1 MFDGY
6 NNVQKAVFEATL
18 RLISQKELQAT
29 SMSLI
34 SKESGISTGSIYYYF
49 QSKEEI
55 VNELYL
61 AVVKDCTKAVLKDF
75 HTEAPIRTRFEQAW
89 EHLIHISMENPE
101 SFQFMEQYS
110 FSSYIESETRKKA
123 AEANWC
129 GPLATLYKEAVQSDL
144 FIDLDPQ
151 LMVQMHYGSVVYLI
165 KAYFQNS
172 ISLTDDLIKKV
183 ITSCWNSVSKQSA

>member
-1 MFDGY
+1 MFDDY
-6 NNVQKAVFEATL
+6 NNVQKAVLDTTL
-18 RLISQKELQAT
+18 QLINKKELQAT

-55 VNELYL
+55 INELYM

-75 HTEAPIRTRFEQAW
+75 YTDAPIWDRFERSW
-89 EHLIHISMENPE
+89 NHLIHISMENPE

-110 FSSYIESETRKKA
+110 FSPYIENETKKKA

-129 GPLATLYKEAVQSDL
+129 GPLAMLYKEAVQSNL
-144 FIDLDPQ
+144 FINLDPQ
-151 LMVQMHYGSVVYLI
+151 LMVQMHYGSIVYLL
-165 KAYFQNS
+165 KAYFQNA
-172 ISLTDDLIKKV
+172 ISLTDELIQKV
-183 ITSCWNSVSKQSA
+183 ILSCWNSVSKQAT